1 MNTQTITEKLAP
13 LFDYLDGLTQQ
24 APIEALEERI
34 RAVDITIDDVREFV
48 RFSETQYLRNLMRST
63 DFYHALVLC
72 WRSGQRSPIH
82 NHAGSTCGFR
92 VLVGTATETI
102 FEPTPSKL
110 IHPVSS
116 ADLAVGAVG
125 ASQDTD
131 IHQVSNLQAPGTD
144 LVTFHVY
151 SPPLL
156 RMDTYS
162 LTDRAVG
169 EFRPMILEHA
179 QGSGI

>member
-1 MNTQTITEKLAP
+1 MSTQTIPEKLAP
-13 LFDYLDGLTQQ
+13 LFEYLDGLTRR
-24 APIEALEERI
+24 APIDELKEHI
-34 RAVDITIDDVREFV
+34 RAVDIRVDDVREFV
-48 RFSETQYLRNLMRST
+48 RFSDEQYLRHLIRGT
-63 DFYHALVLC
+63 DWYHALVLC

-82 NHAGSTCGFR
+82 NHARSTCGLR
-92 VLVGTATETI
+92 VLAGTATETI
-102 FEPTPSKL
+102 FKPTPSTL

-116 ADLAVGAVG
+116 TDLSVGTVA
-125 ASQDTD
+125 ASHDAD
-131 IHQVSNLQAPGTD
+131 IHQVSNLQEPGND
-144 LVTFHVY
+144 LITFHVY

-162 LTDRAVG
+162 LTDRALG